1 MTVAE
6 KIAGLE
12 ERVAG
17 LQAQMNALLAKPISE
32 AQKEAVTLGHQMTI
46 DEMQERID
54 ALKSGEPDPWW
65 G

>member
-12 ERVAG
+12 ERIAG
-17 LQAQMNALLAKPISE
+17 LQSQMDTLLAKPISE
-32 AQKEAVTLGHQMTI
+32 AQKEAVTLGHQMSI
-46 DEMQERID
+46 NEFQERID
-54 ALKSGEPDPWW
+54 ALKNGEPDPW

>member
-12 ERVAG
+12 NRVEQLR
-17 LQAQMNALLAKPISE
+17 LQMKRLLQVASNE

-46 DEMQERID
+46 GEFQERID
-54 ALKSGEPDPWW
+54 ALKNGEPDPWE
-65 G
+65 